1 MTLKLYFHPLSSF
14 CHKALIALYET
25 GAAFEPVLV
34 NLGDP
39 DSAAAFKAV
48 WPIGRF
54 PVVRDEASDLT
65 LPESTIIIEYL
76 ATRFP
81 DTGLMPSDPDEAL
94 HVKLWDRIYDL
105 YLHVPMQR
113 IVGDRLRPAESKD
126 PFGVEQARE
135 LLRTG
140 YSVAEREIAGKA
152 WAAGDTFTMADCA
165 AAPALFYG
173 DKVEP
178 LLPAW
183 PNLAAYLERLK
194 ARPSYARVLAE
205 AEPYFHM
212 FPQET

>member
-1 MTLKLYFHPLSSF
+1 
-14 CHKALIALYET
+14 
-25 GAAFEPVLV
+25 
-34 NLGDP
+34 GDP